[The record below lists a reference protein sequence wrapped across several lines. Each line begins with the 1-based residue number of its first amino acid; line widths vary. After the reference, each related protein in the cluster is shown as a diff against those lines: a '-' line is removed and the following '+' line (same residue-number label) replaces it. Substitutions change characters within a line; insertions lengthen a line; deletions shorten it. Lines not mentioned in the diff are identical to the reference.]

1 MKTIVVYLIVCI
13 IAVGCC
19 TSPSYEL
26 LKLDAISCIL
36 RTEEIG
42 PFQFEKKS
50 LVQIID
56 ELWKEANRVLSS
68 KGESGVS
75 VIVESLSEGEV
86 ESVYDLD
93 VPRTTI
99 LCAFKK
105 LGDTIGRLVVFD
117 HGLIILKK
125 CGNIGRNMAE
135 VETCAALPSEE
146 EGEDDLSAEITNR
159 TSAGVVASTE
169 YDALGRP
176 VAQFDGRGNRTAYA
190 YDARGRVV
198 SATDA
203 AGNVTKFGYD
213 ARGRRTSV
221 TDPLGNAVATAYD
234 SEGRVLSVRGAAC
247 PVDWGYDAWGD
258 RVSMATYR
266 DGSLAAGDVTRW
278 LRDAATGL
286 VTNRVSADGRRTAY
300 AYDALGRPVRRT
312 DARGIST
319 DYAYDA
325 AGDLAQVSHSDGT
338 PSAAFARDRA
348 GRLVAA
354 VTDGVATNLF
364 AYDAF
369 GSVTNETQNGVAI
382 ERTYDNYG
390 RLAAMD
396 GAAYGYDAL
405 GRLASVEADGLSF
418 TWLRVPGTDLP
429 AGYVCG
435 DFRRT
440 VAYEPKRD
448 LVAAV
453 TNAFGDSVV
462 SSFGYSNDAA
472 GRRVVIRRG
481 GSAFGDLA
489 GSMDSYDYNAR
500 SEVALALREKD
511 GSEVYGFLEDFAYD
525 PIGNRTESA
534 VYDENGTRYAS
545 VYETNGRNQYVSRT
559 VPGLAAARGY
569 ADARAT
575 VTVNGNPAFRL
586 GGYFFGTAAFD
597 NTESGVD
604 AEVETYAALPSDGEG
619 GDDLVA
625 AVTNRV
631 HIPQTPETFAYD
643 ANGNQTLVETPSGR
657 WAVEWNA
664 ENRPVRWTC
673 GNRTLLMA
681 YDHMGRRVRYVEM
694 TGRITNKI
702 ATFLYDGHLCIA
714 RTENGTTDRFLWDP
728 TEPVATRPL
737 AMVADGTAYLYAHD
751 ANKNVSE
758 LVNARTGETAA
769 HYDYS
774 AFGKTLVATGPL
786 RNRNPF
792 RFSSEYVNDATGL
805 SYYNWRHY
813 DPVHGRWLSEDPIG
827 EEGGLN
833 VYGFGNNN
841 LVNVFDQLGLA
852 FSAGKYTFD
861 EEKCVLNVELSW
873 RVSYINKTNFEKW
886 TSKKKDDWENKA
898 KGAIQNY
905 FNNLELKCYSE
916 NSGCC
921 VCRNGVSVNFKLVI
935 ERRGG
940 GHPGTRTDYYPK
952 VITDGKSRSET
963 IPGIREANLD
973 IDDVL
978 PQSKGAKNEQI
989 PIIHEVGH
997 QLGLPHP
1004 GGWGNDKK
1012 DYEADIESLMG
1023 GGMTMREADFSFVFC
1038 SKIKI
1043 RDKKKGKNCS
1053 KWKARK

>member
-1 MKTIVVYLIVCI
+1 
-13 IAVGCC
+13 
-19 TSPSYEL
+19 
-26 LKLDAISCIL
+26 
-36 RTEEIG
+36 
-42 PFQFEKKS
+42 
-50 LVQIID
+50 
-56 ELWKEANRVLSS
+56 
-68 KGESGVS
+68 
-75 VIVESLSEGEV
+75 
-86 ESVYDLD
+86 
-93 VPRTTI
+93 
-99 LCAFKK
+99 
-105 LGDTIGRLVVFD
+105 
-117 HGLIILKK
+117 
-125 CGNIGRNMAE
+125 MAE

-159 TSAGVVASTE
+159 TAAGVVSSTE

-176 VAQFDGRGNRTAYA
+176 VAQFDGRGNRAAYA

-266 DGSLAAGDVTRW
+266 DGSLAQGDVTQW

-354 VTDGVATNLF
+354 VTDGVSTNLL

-369 GSVTNETQNGVAI
+369 GAVTNETQNGVAI
-382 ERTYDNYG
+382 ERTYDGCG
-390 RLAAMD
+390 RLASMN
-396 GAAYGYDAL
+396 GVAYGYDAL

-418 TWLRVPGTDLP
+418 TWLRVPGTDLL

-453 TNAFGDSVV
+453 TNAFGDAVI
-462 SSFGYSNDAA
+462 SSFGYGNDAA
-472 GRRVVIRRG
+472 GRRVMIKRG

-489 GSMDSYDYNAR
+489 GSADSYGYDAR
-500 SEVALALREKD
+500 SEVVSMLREKD
-511 GSEVYGFLEDFAYD
+511 GAEVCGFLEDFAYD

-534 VYDENGTRYAS
+534 VYDEDGTRYAS

-559 VPGLAAARGY
+559 VPGLAAARGD

-597 NTESGVD
+597 NAAAPVE
-604 AEVETYAALPSDGEG
+604 AQVETYAALPSDGEG

-631 HIPQTPETFAYD
+631 HVPQSPEVFAYD
-643 ANGNQTLVETPSGR
+643 ANGNQTDVETPTGR

-664 ENRPVRWTC
+664 ENRPIRWTC
-673 GNRTLLMA
+673 SDRTLLMA
-681 YDHMGRRVRYVEM
+681 YDHMGRRVRYVET
-694 TGRITNKI
+694 TGGITNRV
-702 ATFLYDGHLCIA
+702 ATFLYDGYLCIT
-714 RTENGTTDRFLWDP
+714 RTVNGVTDRFLWDP

-758 LVNARTGETAA
+758 LVNARTGEVAA
-769 HYDYS
+769 RYAYA
-774 AFGKTLVATGPL
+774 AFGAMLMSEGLLA
-786 RNRNPF
+786 RRNPF
-792 RFSSEYVNDATGL
+792 RFSSEYADDETGL
-805 SYYNWRHY
+805 IYYNWRHY
-813 DPVHGRWLSEDPIG
+813 DPVHGAWLGRDPIG
-827 EEGGLN
+827 VDGGANLYAFCGN
-833 VYGFGNNN
+833 DPINFSDKNGTRVNEFESVSLPYSGKRKRSLSFYTLDWYG
-841 LVNVFDQLGLA
+841 LIERD
-852 FSAGKYTFD
+852 STFD
-861 EEKCVLNVELSW
+861 VRTSVSVEL
-873 RVSYINKTNFEKW
+873 
-886 TSKKKDDWENKA
+886 
-898 KGAIQNY
+898 
-905 FNNLELKCYSE
+905 
-916 NSGCC
+916 
-921 VCRNGVSVNFKLVI
+921 
-935 ERRGG
+935 
-940 GHPGTRTDYYPK
+940 
-952 VITDGKSRSET
+952 
-963 IPGIREANLD
+963 
-973 IDDVL
+973 
-978 PQSKGAKNEQI
+978 
-989 PIIHEVGH
+989 
-997 QLGLPHP
+997 
-1004 GGWGNDKK
+1004 
-1012 DYEADIESLMG
+1012 LMG
-1023 GGMTMREADFSFVFC
+1023 GKAEASFG
-1038 SKIKI
+1038 SYGDLADATLKLWEYGTW
-1043 RDKKKGKNCS
+1043 RTYTEKKNVGVS
-1053 KWKARK
+1053 SGLKARKKYICRARCKEACPLGLRTGTKTISIFERYVIGRTMAIDKEMGHYAADLRRTPNQYRWRSAEFWPDQQKFEQVYRECEKESRAACLSIEDM

>member
-1 MKTIVVYLIVCI
+1 
-13 IAVGCC
+13 
-19 TSPSYEL
+19 
-26 LKLDAISCIL
+26 
-36 RTEEIG
+36 
-42 PFQFEKKS
+42 
-50 LVQIID
+50 
-56 ELWKEANRVLSS
+56 
-68 KGESGVS
+68 
-75 VIVESLSEGEV
+75 
-86 ESVYDLD
+86 
-93 VPRTTI
+93 
-99 LCAFKK
+99 
-105 LGDTIGRLVVFD
+105 
-117 HGLIILKK
+117 
-125 CGNIGRNMAE
+125 MAE

-159 TSAGVVASTE
+159 TAAGVVSSTE

-190 YDARGRVV
+190 YDARGRIV

-203 AGNVTKFGYD
+203 AGNATRFGYD
-213 ARGRRTSV
+213 GRGRRTSV
-221 TDPLGNAVATAYD
+221 TDPLGNAVTTAYD
-234 SEGRVLSVRGAAC
+234 PEGRVLSMRGAAY
-247 PVDWGYDAWGD
+247 PVDWRYDDWGD
-258 RVSMATYR
+258 RISMATYR
-266 DGSLAAGDVTRW
+266 DESLARGDVTQW

-286 VTNRVSADGRRTAY
+286 VTNRVSADGRRT
-300 AYDALGRPVRRT
+300 
-312 DARGIST
+312 

-325 AGDLAQVSHSDGT
+325 AGDLARVSYSDGT
-338 PSAAFARDRA
+338 PSVAFARDRA

-354 VTDGVATNLF
+354 VTDGVSTNLL
-364 AYDAF
+364 AYDEF
-369 GSVTNETQNGVAI
+369 GAVTNETQNGVAVV
-382 ERTYDNYG
+382 RTYDGYG

-448 LVAAV
+448 LA
-453 TNAFGDSVV
+453 
-462 SSFGYSNDAA
+462 
-472 GRRVVIRRG
+472 
-481 GSAFGDLA
+481 GSA
-489 GSMDSYDYNAR
+489 DSYGYNAR
-500 SEVALALREKD
+500 SEVVSVLREKD
-511 GSEVYGFLEDFAYD
+511 GAEVCGFLEDFAYD
-525 PIGNRTESA
+525 PVGNRTESA

-586 GGYFFGTAAFD
+586 GGYFFGMAAFD

-604 AEVETYAALPSDGEG
+604 AEVETCAALPLDGEG

-631 HIPQTPETFAYD
+631 HVPQSPEIFAYD
-643 ANGNQTLVETPSGR
+643 ANGNQTIVETPAGR

-681 YDHMGRRVRYVEM
+681 YDHMGRRVRYVE
-694 TGRITNKI
+694 TAGGITNRI

-714 RTENGTTDRFLWDP
+714 RTADGTTDRFLWDP

-737 AMVADGTAYLYAHD
+737 ATVADGTPYLYAHD

-758 LVNARTGETAA
+758 LVNALTGETAA

-774 AFGKTLVATGPL
+774 AFGKTLIAAGFL

-792 RFSSEYVNDATGL
+792 RFSSEYVDDATGL
-805 SYYNWRHY
+805 TYYNWRHY

>member
-1 MKTIVVYLIVCI
+1 MVKNI
-13 IAVGCC
+13 IMHFFLSVMVVGCC
-19 TSPSYEL
+19 TSPSHEL
-26 LKLDAISCIL
+26 FNLDAISYIL

-159 TSAGVVASTE
+159 TAAGVVSSTE

-176 VAQFDGRGNRTAYA
+176 VAQFDGRGNRTSYA
-190 YDARGRVV
+190 YDARGRIV

-234 SEGRVLSVRGAAC
+234 PEGRVLSVRGAAC
-247 PVDWGYDAWGD
+247 PVDWGYDEWGD

-312 DARGIST
+312 DARGIVT

-325 AGDLAQVSHSDGT
+325 AGDLAQDSHSDGT
-338 PSAAFARDRA
+338 PSAAFVRDRA

-354 VTDGVATNLF
+354 VTDGVSTNLL
-364 AYDAF
+364 AYDTF
-369 GSVTNETQNGVAI
+369 GAVTNETQNGVAI
-382 ERTYDNYG
+382 SRNYDNYG

-453 TNAFGDSVV
+453 TNAFGDAVI
-462 SSFGYSNDAA
+462 SSFGYGNDAA
-472 GRRVVIRRG
+472 GRRTSVLRG
-481 GSAFGDLA
+481 GAAHGPLA
-489 GSMDSYDYNAR
+489 GSLDAYGYDAISR
-500 SEVALALREKD
+500 LVSVRRTLGGEAVP
-511 GSEVYGFLEDFAYD
+511 GFAEDFAYD
-525 PIGNRTESA
+525 GAGNRTAWTVRDAAGSLHTTACSADALNRCVLRES
-534 VYDENGTRYAS
+534 
-545 VYETNGRNQYVSRT
+545 
-559 VPGLAAARGY
+559 PGLVSVRGL
-569 ADARAT
+569 ADEGAT
-575 VTVNGNPAFRL
+575 VTVGGCPAVRL
-586 GGYFFGTAAFD
+586 GAYYFGTADAD
-597 NTESGVD
+597 GGESGAW
-604 AEVETYAALPSDGEG
+604 AEVVAYAALPYGSAD

-631 HIPQTPETFAYD
+631 RVPPAHEIPAYD
-643 ANGNQTLVETPSGR
+643 ADGNPTLVRTATGDWSVG
-657 WAVEWNA
+657 WDA
-664 ENRPVRWTC
+664 ENRPVRWTD
-673 GNRTLLMA
+673 GARTLLMS
-681 YDHMGRRVRYVEM
+681 YDHLGRRVRVVE
-694 TGRITNKI
+694 TAGGATNRVVS
-702 ATFLYDGHLCIA
+702 FLYDGYGCIA
-714 RTENGTTDRFLWDP
+714 RTEVGVTDRFVRDP
-728 TEPVATRPL
+728 STGRPL
-737 AMVADGTAYLYAHD
+737 AMLADGRAYLYAHD
-751 ANKNVSE
+751 ANGNVAA
-758 LVNARTGETAA
+758 LVDAGTGEVAA
-769 HYDYS
+769 RYAYA
-774 AFGKTLVATGPL
+774 AFGAMLMSEGLLA
-786 RNRNPF
+786 RRNPF
-792 RFSSEYVNDATGL
+792 RFSSEYADDETGL
-805 SYYNWRHY
+805 VYYNWRHY
-813 DPVHGRWLSEDPIG
+813 DPVHGTWLGRDPIG
-827 EEGGLN
+827 TDGGVNL
-833 VYGFGNNN
+833 YAFCGNDPINFFDSN
-841 LVNVFDQLGLA
+841 GAFIYPIMHPSPFFQEDDYDVGKVPEVFDQFGSSAKPFHEEKWFAIRYAGWLKEARRRFTEEINDAVDCSSQSINGSRIMGKSGRVAITPGAPGMIPWEYPAGGNESEFGDELQNNWSTVAVLGQFAIDYVTPVTIQYDGPCFKGKRTFGWETLMYVEDTLGVGKDDGWI
-852 FSAGKYTFD
+852 GKYFSWAASLRRVKRASWKITGKG
-861 EEKCVLNVELSW
+861 ECKCC
-873 RVSYINKTNFEKW
+873 K
-886 TSKKKDDWENKA
+886 
-898 KGAIQNY
+898 
-905 FNNLELKCYSE
+905 
-916 NSGCC
+916 
-921 VCRNGVSVNFKLVI
+921 
-935 ERRGG
+935 
-940 GHPGTRTDYYPK
+940 
-952 VITDGKSRSET
+952 
-963 IPGIREANLD
+963 
-973 IDDVL
+973 
-978 PQSKGAKNEQI
+978 
-989 PIIHEVGH
+989 
-997 QLGLPHP
+997 
-1004 GGWGNDKK
+1004 
-1012 DYEADIESLMG
+1012 
-1023 GGMTMREADFSFVFC
+1023 
-1038 SKIKI
+1038 
-1043 RDKKKGKNCS
+1043 
-1053 KWKARK
+1053 

>member
-1 MKTIVVYLIVCI
+1 
-13 IAVGCC
+13 
-19 TSPSYEL
+19 
-26 LKLDAISCIL
+26 
-36 RTEEIG
+36 
-42 PFQFEKKS
+42 
-50 LVQIID
+50 
-56 ELWKEANRVLSS
+56 
-68 KGESGVS
+68 
-75 VIVESLSEGEV
+75 
-86 ESVYDLD
+86 
-93 VPRTTI
+93 
-99 LCAFKK
+99 
-105 LGDTIGRLVVFD
+105 
-117 HGLIILKK
+117 
-125 CGNIGRNMAE
+125 MAE

-159 TSAGVVASTE
+159 TAAGVVSSTE

-176 VAQFDGRGNRTAYA
+176 VAQFDGRGNRAAYA

-266 DGSLAAGDVTRW
+266 DGSLAQGDVTQW

-312 DARGIST
+312 DARGIVT

-354 VTDGVATNLF
+354 VTDGVSTNLL

-369 GSVTNETQNGVAI
+369 GAVTNETQNGVAI
-382 ERTYDNYG
+382 ERTYDGCG
-390 RLAAMD
+390 RLASMN
-396 GAAYGYDAL
+396 GVAYGYDAL

-418 TWLRVPGTDLP
+418 TWLRVPGTDLL

-453 TNAFGDSVV
+453 TNAFGDAVI
-462 SSFGYSNDAA
+462 SSFGYGNDAA
-472 GRRVVIRRG
+472 GRRVMIKRG

-489 GSMDSYDYNAR
+489 GSADSYGYDAR
-500 SEVALALREKD
+500 SEVVSMLREKD
-511 GSEVYGFLEDFAYD
+511 GAEVCGFLEDFAYD

-534 VYDENGTRYAS
+534 VYDEDGTRYAS

-559 VPGLAAARGY
+559 VPGLAAARGD

-597 NTESGVD
+597 NAAAPVE
-604 AEVETYAALPSDGEG
+604 AQVETYAALPSDEEG

-631 HIPQTPETFAYD
+631 HVPQSPEVFAYD
-643 ANGNQTLVETPSGR
+643 ANGNQTDVETPTGR

-664 ENRPVRWTC
+664 ENRPIRWTC
-673 GNRTLLMA
+673 SDRTLLMA
-681 YDHMGRRVRYVEM
+681 YDHMGRRVRYVET
-694 TGRITNKI
+694 TGGITNRV
-702 ATFLYDGHLCIA
+702 ATFLYDGYLCIT
-714 RTENGTTDRFLWDP
+714 RTVNGVTDRFLWDP

-758 LVNARTGETAA
+758 LVNARTGEVAA
-769 HYDYS
+769 RYAYA
-774 AFGKTLVATGPL
+774 AFGAMLMSEGLLA
-786 RNRNPF
+786 RRNPF
-792 RFSSEYVNDATGL
+792 RFSSEYADDETGL
-805 SYYNWRHY
+805 IYYNWRHY
-813 DPVHGRWLSEDPIG
+813 DPVHGAWLGRDPIG
-827 EEGGLN
+827 VDGGANLYAFCGN
-833 VYGFGNNN
+833 DPINFSDKNGTRVNEFESVSLPYSGKRKRSLSFYTLDWYG
-841 LVNVFDQLGLA
+841 LIERD
-852 FSAGKYTFD
+852 STFD
-861 EEKCVLNVELSW
+861 VRTSVSVEL
-873 RVSYINKTNFEKW
+873 
-886 TSKKKDDWENKA
+886 
-898 KGAIQNY
+898 
-905 FNNLELKCYSE
+905 
-916 NSGCC
+916 
-921 VCRNGVSVNFKLVI
+921 
-935 ERRGG
+935 
-940 GHPGTRTDYYPK
+940 
-952 VITDGKSRSET
+952 
-963 IPGIREANLD
+963 
-973 IDDVL
+973 
-978 PQSKGAKNEQI
+978 
-989 PIIHEVGH
+989 
-997 QLGLPHP
+997 
-1004 GGWGNDKK
+1004 
-1012 DYEADIESLMG
+1012 LMG
-1023 GGMTMREADFSFVFC
+1023 GKAEASFG
-1038 SKIKI
+1038 SYGDLADATLKLWEYGTW
-1043 RDKKKGKNCS
+1043 RTYTEKKNVGVS
-1053 KWKARK
+1053 SGLKARKKYICRARCKEACPLGLRTGTKTISIFERYVIGRTMAIDKEMGHYAADLRRTPNQYRWRSAEFWPDQQKFEQVYRECEKESRAACLSIEDM